1 MVPEAAWQIAI
12 DSRGEIRERRAGEA
26 CPDWQCAHRKCWIE
40 EAHVTELTPLL
51 REGPGGDRLAA
62 WPEKMR
68 IFAPRERPHPGAQLA
83 LGRGHRPG
91 LAADQRPGQRPLTS
105 TNLPRPGDRERTR
118 PPGARGTPGHPARQ
132 PGCSYARTPK
142 SRSRARDEGYTTP
155 VDNALASARSAG

>member
-68 IFAPRERPHPGAQLA
+68 IFARRERPHPGAQLTLFEIA
-83 LGRGHRPG
+83 DRYRYSPLGTDLPQATRNWRGHH
-91 LAADQRPGQRPLTS
+91 AYIYA
-105 TNLPRPGDRERTR
+105 
-118 PPGARGTPGHPARQ
+118 PPMGHP
-132 PGCSYARTPK
+132 
-142 SRSRARDEGYTTP
+142 P
-155 VDNALASARSAG
+155 VHDRL

>member
-62 WPEKMR
+62 WPEKMLILAR
-68 IFAPRERPHPGAQLA
+68 REPPHPCAQLSLFA
-83 LGRGHRPG
+83 IEDADRYSL
-91 LAADQRPGQRPLTS
+91 LATDL
-105 TNLPRPGDRERTR
+105 LKVTR
-118 PPGARGTPGHPARQ
+118 N
-132 PGCSYARTPK
+132 
-142 SRSRARDEGYTTP
+142 SR
-155 VDNALASARSAG
+155 L